1 MTTPRGSV
9 ATSERL
15 AIHRGR
21 QQLTDITVG
30 PEAVP
35 TAEAPPPAEG
45 VDLSPVLDL
54 LDHSLTRYTWWSNTQ
69 ELVTFT
75 TSAAVKSLPDVVVA
89 GIPGGAIVQKVIAV
103 FKFREVSDSSS
114 VLNDMNGAFAIQ
126 NRLSGGSFVTAI
138 NGVDQQFQVPADERG
153 PGDVLI
159 GDNDRVA
166 DIFADG
172 TYNFQFASI
181 ASTGSNLLLRD
192 VQCGLIITWL

>member
-1 MTTPRGSV
+1 MTQARGREN
-9 ATSERL
+9 TSERI

-21 QQLTDITVG
+21 QQLSDITIP
-30 PEAVP
+30 PESVP
-35 TAEAPPPAEG
+35 TAEAAPPV
-45 VDLSPVLDL
+45 VDLSPITDALSHVL
-54 LDHSLTRYTWWSNTQ
+54 TTYTWWSDTQ
-69 ELVTFT
+69 EVVTFT
-75 TSAAVKSLPDVVVA
+75 TVAAVKSLPDVVIA
-89 GIPGGAIVQKVIAV
+89 GIPGGSIVQKVIAV
-103 FKFREVSDSSS
+103 FKFREVSDSSA

-138 NGVDQQFQVPADERG
+138 NGVDQQFQVPASERG

-181 ASTGSNLLLRD
+181 ASTGSSLILRD
-192 VQCGLIITWL
+192 VQCGLIVTWL